1 MSGMTIMPL
10 TAQRHGAVTIGP
22 RPDPAYGAR
31 HNHAVLGLS
40 EIAQAANDYP
50 VVLIKDGETGAFSM
64 AALFGFAPG
73 QNAFVVDGGWRAT
86 WVPGTMLRYPFYRDE
101 AAPHGLAVD
110 EDCALLGLAGGEALF
125 SGGEPTGFTLRI
137 AEIIGALVEDIVA
150 AQAMARTLVSHALVR
165 PLTLVLTGA
174 DGHEN
179 QIDGLYG
186 ISQQALDEL
195 DDEAVVAL
203 HRAGALR
210 AANVMA
216 ASLGQMER
224 VRQLH
229 DHASPQPLARM
240 VYAVAE

>member
-1 MSGMTIMPL
+1 MTITPL
-10 TAQRHGAVTIGP
+10 TAQRHGALAIGP

-31 HNHAVLGLS
+31 HNHAVLGLD
-40 EIAQAANDYP
+40 EIAQAAIDYP
-50 VVLIKDGETGAFSM
+50 VLLIKDGETGAFNI

-73 QNAFVVDGGWRAT
+73 QNAYVVNGGWHAT
-86 WVPGTMLRYPFYRDE
+86 WVPGAMLRYPFYRDE
-101 AAPHGLAVD
+101 AAPHGLAID
-110 EDCALLGLAGGEALF
+110 EDCGLLRGAGEEALF

-137 AEIIGALVEDIVA
+137 AETIAALVEDIAA
-150 AQAMARTLVSHALVR
+150 AQSLARTLAGHALVR
-165 PLTLVLTGA
+165 PLMLVLTGA

-186 ISQQALDEL
+186 ISRQAMDEL
-195 DDEAVVAL
+195 DDQAVVAL

-224 VRQLH
+224 LRQLH
-229 DHASPQPLARM
+229 DHASPQPLAHM
-240 VYAVAE
+240 AYAVTE

>member
-1 MSGMTIMPL
+1 MAIIPL
-10 TAQRHGAVTIGP
+10 TAERHGAVTIGP

-50 VVLIKDGETGAFSM
+50 VLLMKDGETGAFSI
-64 AALFGFAPG
+64 AALLGFAPG
-73 QNAFVVDGGWRAT
+73 QNAYVFGGGWQAT

-110 EDCALLGLAGGEALF
+110 EDCALLGRAGGEALF
-125 SGGEPTGFTLRI
+125 SGGEPTGFTHRI
-137 AEIIGALVEDIVA
+137 AETIAALVKDVAA
-150 AQAMARTLVSHALVR
+150 AQALARTLASHALLR

-179 QIDGLYG
+179 QIDGLY
-186 ISQQALDEL
+186 SVSEQALAEL
-195 DDEAVVAL
+195 DERAVVAL
-203 HRAGALR
+203 HHTGALR
-210 AANVMA
+210 AAHVMA
-216 ASLGQMER
+216 ASLGQIER

-229 DHASPQPLARM
+229 DHTSAQPMARL
-240 VYAVAE
+240 VCAVAE

>member
-1 MSGMTIMPL
+1 MSVTPL
-10 TAQRHGAVTIGP
+10 TAQRHGALTIGP

-40 EIAQAANDYP
+40 EIAQAAADYP
-50 VVLIKDGETGAFSM
+50 VLLIKDGETGAFSI

-73 QNAFVVDGGWRAT
+73 QNAFVMQGGWHAT

-101 AAPHGLAVD
+101 AAPHGLAID
-110 EDCALLGLAGGEALF
+110 EACGLLGREGGEVLF
-125 SGGEPTGFTLRI
+125 SGGVPTSFTLRI
-137 AEIIGALVEDIVA
+137 AETIAALVEDIAA
-150 AQAMARTLVSHALVR
+150 AQALARMLASHALVR
-165 PLTLVLTGA
+165 PLMLVLTGA

-186 ISQQALDEL
+186 ISQQALDAL

-229 DHASPQPLARM
+229 DHASAQPLARM
-240 VYAVAE
+240 DYSVTE